1 MLFLVGHRTKHIVFG
16 HIQSRER
23 KSNNSE
29 KKIRKGIICHASEE
43 ECICGLAGHDDGDD
57 GGDEDV
63 EDQMQCV
70 GPVTNF
76 RCQFG
81 MMFLRGGFVG
91 VEARD
96 NFGINAKF

>member
-1 MLFLVGHRTKHIVFG
+1 MK
-16 HIQSRER
+16 
-23 KSNNSE
+23 KKSE
-29 KKIRKGIICHASEE
+29 KGSYAREE

-57 GGDEDV
+57 GGNEDV

-81 MMFLRGGFVG
+81 MIFLRGGFVG